1 MKIRKRDVYYP
12 ERAGVPPAFPGKTL
26 RGTKRNGKR
35 IIMNLKTELFLAW
48 KYFKPKRSA
57 VSVITLISVIGVGLG
72 VAVLIVVLA
81 VMTGFTDHLK
91 EKLLDTGAHAQIRKC
106 FRTGPDY
113 FGPPGGT
120 LIQDPEKL
128 IEIVKSLG
136 GDAEALVLAPV
147 LLQSGDNFAPKGL
160 IGMDPEN
167 RSGRIKLQE
176 SVVYPETSFRLGRG
190 EVAVSTVIA
199 NQYRLGLG
207 SRILLHA
214 PSRLARLIEKNAD
227 GKFQMAKN
235 TDYYLPGEYTVSAIY
250 SFGKYDFDREMIFM
264 NLEDADELFGY
275 PWGAAT
281 EVYVWTDDPFHMGS
295 FLSDLDHALQEQAPD
310 CEVRSWKEIHGRIL
324 SVLQVEKNMQ
334 FFLLIF
340 IVLVAAFSITN
351 TLITTVIQK
360 TKEIGLLKAMGA
372 GAGTVM
378 NVFLLQGLFVGL
390 LGTSLGVALGCM
402 VVHYRMAILR
412 AMRFMT
418 GQEIFP
424 KEIYQFS
431 ELPAHIVLGD
441 LVLISVISIVLCT
454 LGAVIPAIR
463 AAKLDPARALRYE

>member
-275 PWGAAT
+275 PGEPPRKCMSGPTTRSIW
-281 EVYVWTDDPFHMGS
+281 DPFSRTWITPSRSRPQTARSVPGRRFTAGFSACCRWRKTCS
-295 FLSDLDHALQEQAPD
+295 FS
-310 CEVRSWKEIHGRIL
+310 C
-324 SVLQVEKNMQ
+324 
-334 FFLLIF
+334 
-340 IVLVAAFSITN
+340 
-351 TLITTVIQK
+351 
-360 TKEIGLLKAMGA
+360 
-372 GAGTVM
+372 
-378 NVFLLQGLFVGL
+378 
-390 LGTSLGVALGCM
+390 
-402 VVHYRMAILR
+402 
-412 AMRFMT
+412 
-418 GQEIFP
+418 
-424 KEIYQFS
+424 
-431 ELPAHIVLGD
+431 
-441 LVLISVISIVLCT
+441 
-454 LGAVIPAIR
+454 
-463 AAKLDPARALRYE
+463 